1 MLGGCLGISGE
12 SEKTN
17 VLDRSFPI
25 ELDWRGYRAVTWIGI
40 VLIAL
45 AALLALVQNGIDDAF
60 VPICLFA
67 ASVLFLLVQDRLP
80 ALFNMLVVVAAFL
93 NAVAWGWNLYD
104 RFLPFDE
111 LAHTF
116 TTLVVTLAFGF
127 LIYAPYGNRPWI
139 FVFSLISLGISFG
152 ALWEIIEWVGFY
164 FSAQHGIM
172 GIDDTFFDLIFD
184 SLGAVAAALIG
195 LWLLKNP
202 SRS

>member
-1 MLGGCLGISGE
+1 MSAV
-12 SEKTN
+12 SPRRQN
-17 VLDRSFPI
+17 LDRSFPI
-25 ELDWRGYRAVTWIGI
+25 ELNWRGYRAVTWIGI

-45 AALLALVQNGIDDAF
+45 AALLTLLQNGIDDAF

-67 ASVLFLLVQDRLP
+67 ASILFIMVQDRLP
-80 ALFNMLVVVAAFL
+80 AFFNMLVVLAGLL
-93 NAVAWGWNLYD
+93 NAIAWGWDLYD
-104 RFLPFDE
+104 RIWPYDE

-152 ALWEIIEWVGFY
+152 ALWEIIEWVGYY
-164 FSAQHGIM
+164 FSAQQGIM
-172 GIDDTFFDLIFD
+172 GLDDTFFDLILD

-202 SRS
+202 SGS